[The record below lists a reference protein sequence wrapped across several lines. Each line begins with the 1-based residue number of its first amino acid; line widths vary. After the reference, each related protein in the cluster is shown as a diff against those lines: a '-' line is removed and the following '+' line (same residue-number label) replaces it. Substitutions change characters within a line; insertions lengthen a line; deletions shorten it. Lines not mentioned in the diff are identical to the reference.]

1 MHPRLGALPAAVDRK
16 GIMHMRKERPL
27 HPGVTLKER
36 FLDPLG
42 ITPADLASHIGV
54 SVRRVHSLLRG
65 RSGISTE
72 MAIRLGLFFQVP
84 PGWWLD
90 LQAQYDTQGAPLVEK
105 LRGQVRPWKNLEHV
119 LVGPKGVRILQP
131 SPKRKT
137 GPILVP
143 VPDELMQRL
152 RAQAALGKPHPPR
165 QVRMVTY
172 ENGAVA
178 LVGSDE

>member
-1 MHPRLGALPAAVDRK
+1 
-16 GIMHMRKERPL
+16 MHMEKERPP
-27 HPGVTLKER
+27 HPGVILKER
-36 FLDPLG
+36 FLEPLG
-42 ITPADLASHIGV
+42 ITPADLASHIAV
-54 SVRRVHSLLRG
+54 SIRRVQSLLRG

-72 MAIRLGLFFQVP
+72 MAIRLGLFFRVP
-84 PGWWLD
+84 PAWWLD
-90 LQAQYDTQGAPLVEK
+90 LQSQYETEGVPLMDK
-105 LRGQVRPWKNLEHV
+105 LREQVQPWGGLEHV
-119 LVGPKGVRILQP
+119 LVGPRGVRILQP
-131 SPKRKT
+131 SPKPEA

-143 VPDELMQRL
+143 ISRELMERL